1 MQDLNLDELRV
12 AYGIDK
18 DNRFISVHLV
28 ALNLGPLKSRVL
40 LAFLCSNRVRY
51 NIFTLLQKAGKLLG
65 AHGKHFL
72 MLLINALLHLSSFP
86 LEVDGV
92 YRDICSS
99 HV

>member
-1 MQDLNLDELRV
+1 MQDLNFDELRV

-18 DNRFISVHLV
+18 DDRFISVHLESI
-28 ALNLGPLKSRVL
+28 NLGPLNSRVL

-72 MLLINALLHLSSFP
+72 MLLINALLHLSYFP

-92 YRDICSS
+92 YRGICSS

>member
-18 DNRFISVHLV
+18 DDRFISVHLV

-40 LAFLCSNRVRY
+40 LPFKALIGSDTTSSLYYKRQKNY
-51 NIFTLLQKAGKLLG
+51 LGHMANI
-65 AHGKHFL
+65 
-72 MLLINALLHLSSFP
+72 LISLSNALLHLSTFP
-86 LEVDGV
+86 LEIDGV
-92 YRDICSS
+92 YRGICSS